1 MQTRGTIDI
10 GQVVPFNQNIYMSP
24 TVDNVELSLSNDISF
39 ILLPFPHPQVAQRS
53 FLRVTFMA
61 SELDIRIVSD
71 LEAIDATINDSM
83 TEKVVDLYSTAIGA
97 CYLQDTPTSA
107 FAQMKPISQSDRV
120 AIPDTVTMELGL
132 LLEET
137 SAFALL
143 ALKEYEFNG
152 FQILRSEGGPQLTK
166 SAKKRGRER
175 RKQAEKAAV
184 DATSKLFFQIPSCI
198 SIGIDLLDHAGGT
211 SNPDLSPSVPIEP
224 VCTLYALR
232 GFHLISNLGSPR
244 RSCKLGV
251 QRLTRL

>member
-24 TVDNVELSLSNDISF
+24 TVDNVELSLGSDVLL

-71 LEAIDATINDSM
+71 LEAIDVTINDSM
-83 TEKVVDLYSTAIGA
+83 KEVVDLYSTAIGA

-107 FAQMKPISQSDRV
+107 FAQLKPISQSGSV
-120 AIPDTVTMELGL
+120 TIPDTVMELGL
-132 LLEET
+132 LLEEI

-143 ALKEYEFNG
+143 ALKEYKFNG

-175 RKQAEKAAV
+175 RKLAKKAAV
-184 DATSKLFFQIPSCI
+184 NATSKLFFRY
-198 SIGIDLLDHAGGT
+198 LHA
-211 SNPDLSPSVPIEP
+211 LVL
-224 VCTLYALR
+224 V
-232 GFHLISNLGSPR
+232 LI
-244 RSCKLGV
+244 C
-251 QRLTRL
+251 